1 MDTPDRTV
9 EALRSERD
17 RFVAFSFAS
26 ADILIELD
34 DDGVILFMDG
44 AVSGLLGKKAE
55 AFAGSR
61 FLDLVHPDDSA
72 AANSMLQEAL
82 KQDRLEHQKLHLRSK
97 FGDPIP
103 FAVNGYKL
111 KALKNHYYLTLTFL
125 KSAIAPEE
133 LEKRDEET
141 GLYKKENFAQEAT
154 RKLREAKEQGKEVK
168 VTLVDLPEL
177 KALLDQ
183 LSKDSASSLI
193 YEINTYLRQ
202 HSLGGD
208 AAGIVQEG
216 AYSLIL
222 DNQKESGEMMQQLFE
237 MTRRADPQGV
247 GIRPQSQTLEADA
260 PALSEQDSA
269 NALLYTINQFAE
281 RQGGEFNIRS
291 LSDGYQTMLQETV
304 RKITEFKNT
313 VEGNKFQLAFQPIV
327 DLKSG
332 VTHHYEALVRFEGK
346 TSFDNPFNFIS
357 FGEQAGIIGEF
368 DLAMCQRAID
378 VLVAARTEKSRPK
391 VAVNLSGKSLSSGL
405 YLDALRKITQQAPGI
420 NKQLIFE
427 VTESAKITDFE
438 AANTF
443 LQELRGQGF
452 LCCLDDFGVG
462 ESSFNYLRS
471 LQVDFVKIDGSYVR
485 ESIAT
490 KRGQHLLK
498 AMAGMCKEL
507 GIVTIGEMVEDEKV
521 AALLWESGVR
531 FGQGYLFGKPTVD
544 AETIVHCN
552 EVNPYYHGIMR
563 AKRFDNKTSYTP
575 QT

>member
-1 MDTPDRTV
+1 MNNFDRTV

-34 DDGVILFMDG
+34 DDGMILFMDG

-55 AFAGSR
+55 AFAGTR
-61 FLDLVHPDDSA
+61 FLDLVHPDDA
-72 AANSMLQEAL
+72 GVANQMLNEAL
-82 KQDRLEHQKLHLRSK
+82 KQDRIDHENLQLRSK

-103 FAVNGYKL
+103 FAISGYKL
-111 KALKNHYYLTLTFL
+111 RALKNHYYLTLTFL
-125 KSAIAPEE
+125 KNNITAEE
-133 LEKRDEET
+133 LDQRDDT
-141 GLYKKENFAQEAT
+141 SGLYKKESFAENAT
-154 RKLREAKEQGKEVK
+154 RKIRDAKSSGQDVRI
-168 VTLVDLPEL
+168 TLLDLPEL
-177 KALLDQ
+177 KALLDH
-183 LSKDSASSLI
+183 LSQESASSLLS
-193 YEINTYLRQ
+193 EINSYLRTN
-202 HSLGGD
+202 SLDGD
-208 AAGIVQEG
+208 AAGIVDEG
-216 AYSLIL
+216 SYSLVL
-222 DNQKESGEMMQQLFE
+222 DGKTETSQLMEHLFE
-237 MTRRADPQGV
+237 MTRRADPDGV
-247 GIRPQSQTLEADA
+247 GIRPQAETIAADA
-260 PALSEQDSA
+260 PALSEKDSA

-281 RQGGEFNIRS
+281 KQGGTFNIRS
-291 LSDGYQTMLQETV
+291 LSDGYETMLKETV
-304 RKITEFKNT
+304 QKISEFKNT

-327 DLKSG
+327 DLKNG
-332 VTHHYEALVRFEGK
+332 MTHHYEALVRIEGE
-346 TSFDNPFNFIS
+346 TSFENPFSFIC
-357 FGEQAGIIGEF
+357 FGEQAGIIGDF

-378 VLVAARTEKSRPK
+378 VLVTARQEGHRPK

-427 VTESAKITDFE
+427 ITESAKITDMDS
-438 AANTF
+438 ANEF
-443 LQELRGQGF
+443 LQELREQGF

-521 AALLWESGVR
+521 AALLWENGVR

-544 AETIVHCN
+544 AATLVNCAQ
-552 EVNPYYHGIMR
+552 VNPYYNGIMR
-563 AKRFDNKTSYTP
+563 AKRFDNKKSYST
-575 QT
+575 